1 MNYLLLSF
9 GGTGSTILQRLI
21 TMTYHLENIK
31 ITNTNDII
39 TKSLELDENNNIK
52 RNWKIEYGQTLQE
65 IQTVLEKSNKDT
77 ALVSRVSKNHVD
89 ARQDSKQDLLNFYM
103 FIQKFYDKKIFCVRE
118 NVFELAMSLSI
129 KSKSGVYNVF
139 DDSHRKIASEVSEV
153 DERYFVETLD
163 RYLDYRAWIDENFP
177 GIKSV
182 SYEDLITDTDGVLFR
197 MTGYKDTLKKYFG
210 LPMSEILRMEHKDK
224 NLSSEE
230 ANTLAL
236 YKELCATLIK
246 NGTLREVPIKNS
258 SLQDKKDRIRNF
270 DRCLKIFYQ
279 HTRKFDF
286 IDPSKATYDFWNQK
300 EVDIQLK

>member
-39 TKSLELDENNNIK
+39 TKFLELDENNNIK
-52 RNWKIEYGQTLQE
+52 RNWKIQYGQTLQE
-65 IQTVLEKSNKDT
+65 IQTVLEKANKDT

-89 ARQDSKQDLLNFYM
+89 ARQDNKQDLLNFNT
-103 FIQKFYDKKIFCVRE
+103 FINKFYDKKIFCVRE
-118 NVFELAMSLSI
+118 NVFELAMSLAI
-129 KSKSGVYNVF
+129 KGKSGVYNVF
-139 DDSHRKIASEVSEV
+139 DDNHRKIASEVSEV
-153 DERYFVETLD
+153 DERYFIQKIDE
-163 RYLDYRAWIDENFP
+163 YLDNFARADI
-177 GIKSV
+177 V
-182 SYEDLITDTDGVLFR
+182 SYEDLITNTDDVLSNI
-197 MTGYKDTLKKYFG
+197 TGYKDTLKKYFG
-210 LPMSEILRMEHKDK
+210 LPMSEILRIHHKDK
-224 NLSSEE
+224 NLSSDQ
-230 ANTLAL
+230 ADALAL

-258 SLQDKKDRIRNF
+258 SLQDKKNRIQNF

>member
-39 TKSLELDENNNIK
+39 TKFLELDENNNIK
-52 RNWKIEYGQTLQE
+52 RNWKIQYGQTLQE
-65 IQTVLEKSNKDT
+65 IQTVLEKANKDT

-89 ARQDSKQDLLNFYM
+89 ARQDNKQDLLNFNT
-103 FIQKFYDKKIFCVRE
+103 FINKFYDKKIFCVRE
-118 NVFELAMSLSI
+118 NVFELAMSLAI
-129 KSKSGVYNVF
+129 KGKSGVYNVF
-139 DDSHRKIASEVSEV
+139 DDNHRKIASEVSEV
-153 DERYFVETLD
+153 DERYFIQKIDE
-163 RYLDYRAWIDENFP
+163 YLDYRAWIADNFARAD
-177 GIKSV
+177 IV
-182 SYEDLITDTDGVLFR
+182 SYEDLITNTDDVLSNI
-197 MTGYKDTLKKYFG
+197 TGYKDTLKKYFG
-210 LPMSEILRMEHKDK
+210 LPMSEILRIHHKDK
-224 NLSSEE
+224 NISSDQ
-230 ANTLAL
+230 ADALAL

-258 SLQDKKDRIRNF
+258 SLQDKKDRIQNF

-300 EVDIQLK
+300 EVI

>member
-31 ITNTNDII
+31 IINTNDII
-39 TKSLELDENNNIK
+39 TKFLELDENNNIK
-52 RNWKIEYGQTLQE
+52 RNSKIQYGQTLQE

-89 ARQDSKQDLLNFYM
+89 ARQDNKQDLLNFYM
-103 FIQKFYDKKIFCVRE
+103 FTKQFYGKHIFCERE
-118 NVFELAMSLSI
+118 NVFELAMSLAI
-129 KSKSGVYNVF
+129 KEKSGVYNVF

-153 DERYFVETLD
+153 DERCFVETLD
-163 RYLDYRAWIDENFP
+163 RYLDYRAWIADNFARADM
-177 GIKSV
+177 V
-182 SYEDLITDTDGVLFR
+182 SYEDVITNTDDVLSNI
-197 MTGYKDTLKKYFG
+197 TGYKDTLKKHFG
-210 LPMSEILRMEHKDK
+210 LPMSTILRLEYKNK
-224 NLSSEE
+224 NLSNNE
-230 ANTLAL
+230 ANILAL
-236 YKELCATLIK
+236 YKGLCATLIQ

-258 SLQDKKDRIRNF
+258 SLQDKKNRIRNF

-300 EVDIQLK
+300 EVDKLIR

>member
-39 TKSLELDENNNIK
+39 TKFLELDENNNIK

-89 ARQDSKQDLLNFYM
+89 ARQDNKQDLLNFNT
-103 FIQKFYDKKIFCVRE
+103 FINKFYDKKIFCVRE
-118 NVFELAMSLSI
+118 NVFELAMSLAI
-129 KSKSGVYNVF
+129 KGKSGVYNVF
-139 DDSHRKIASEVSEV
+139 DDNHRKIASEVSEV
-153 DERYFVETLD
+153 DERYFIQKIDE
-163 RYLDYRAWIDENFP
+163 YLDYRAWIADNFARAD
-177 GIKSV
+177 IV
-182 SYEDLITDTDGVLFR
+182 SYEDLITNTDDVLSNI
-197 MTGYKDTLKKYFG
+197 TGYKDTLKKYFG
-210 LPMSEILRMEHKDK
+210 LPMSEILRIHHKDK
-224 NLSSEE
+224 NISSDQ
-230 ANTLAL
+230 ADALAL

-300 EVDIQLK
+300 EVI

>member
-21 TMTYHLENIK
+21 TMTFHLENIK

-39 TKSLELDENNNIK
+39 TKFLELDENNDIK

-65 IQTVLEKSNKDT
+65 IQTVLEKANKDT

-89 ARQDSKQDLLNFYM
+89 ARQDSKQDLLNFYT
-103 FIQKFYDKKIFCVRE
+103 FIKKFYDKKIFCERE
-118 NVFELAMSLSI
+118 NVFELAMSLAI
-129 KSKSGVYNVF
+129 KGKSGVYNVF

-153 DERYFVETLD
+153 DEHYFIQKIDE
-163 RYLDYRAWIDENFP
+163 YLDYRAWIADNFARADV
-177 GIKSV
+177 V
-182 SYEDLITDTDGVLFR
+182 SYEDLITNTDDVLSNI
-197 MTGYKDTLKKYFG
+197 TGYKDTLKKYFG
-210 LPMSEILRMEHKDK
+210 LPMSEILRLEHKDT
-224 NLSSEE
+224 NLSSHQDN
-230 ANTLAL
+230 ALAL

-258 SLQDKKDRIRNF
+258 SLQDKKDRIQNF

-300 EVDIQLK
+300 QLTN

>member
-65 IQTVLEKSNKDT
+65 IQTVLEKANKDT

-89 ARQDSKQDLLNFYM
+89 ARQDSKQDLLNFYT
-103 FIQKFYDKKIFCVRE
+103 FIKKFYDKKIFCERE
-118 NVFELAMSLSI
+118 NVFELAMSLAI
-129 KSKSGVYNVF
+129 KGKSGVYNVF

-153 DERYFVETLD
+153 DEHYFIQKIDE
-163 RYLDYRAWIDENFP
+163 YLDYRAWIADNFARADV
-177 GIKSV
+177 V
-182 SYEDLITDTDGVLFR
+182 SYEDLITNTDDVLSNI
-197 MTGYKDTLKKYFG
+197 TGYKDTLKKYFG
-210 LPMSEILRMEHKDK
+210 LPMSEILRIHHKDK
-224 NLSSEE
+224 NISSDQ
-230 ANTLAL
+230 ADALAL

-258 SLQDKKDRIRNF
+258 SLQDKKDRIQNF

-300 EVDIQLK
+300 QLTN